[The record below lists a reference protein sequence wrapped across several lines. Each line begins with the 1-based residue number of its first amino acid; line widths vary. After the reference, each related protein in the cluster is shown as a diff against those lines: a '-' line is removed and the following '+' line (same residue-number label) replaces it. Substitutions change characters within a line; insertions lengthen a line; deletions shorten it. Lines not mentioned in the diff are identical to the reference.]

1 MSSRS
6 DQLAVER
13 AAWAVALKPE
23 FNQAGLF
30 FREHFNDY
38 QTIFMVTHPD
48 VAGWKVKVT
57 LCSAHGQRNRIE
69 VEGQLIGQSCKTS
82 TRHKVIAL
90 LQTLLRKYI
99 EDVTS
104 VKKKEDSARKWVERQ
119 RAEVGSLPDLPGI
132 DPEIIKGGPH
142 EGRYCVNFQPG
153 HPLEHLTFAEFK
165 AFHAFVKKLGS

>member
-1 MSSRS
+1 MSSKS

-23 FNQAGLF
+23 FNQAGLAY
-30 FREHFNDY
+30 REHFNDY
-38 QTIFMVTHPD
+38 QTIFVVTHPD
-48 VAGWKVKVT
+48 AAGWKVKVT
-57 LCSAHGQRNRIE
+57 LCSAHGQRNRME
-69 VEGQLIGQSCKTS
+69 VEGQLIGQSCKPS

-90 LQTLLRKYI
+90 LQMLLRKYI
-99 EDVTS
+99 RDVTS
-104 VKKKEDSARKWVERQ
+104 VNKKEDSARKWVERQ

-142 EGRYCVNFQPG
+142 EGCYCVNFQPG